1 MGARIEFRTGDA
13 RQLAGIADG
22 SVDLVVTSPPYLD
35 RDTGR
40 YGGADADQ
48 LNFRN
53 DRDAYV
59 ERLVEATREM
69 LRVLR
74 QDGSAFVHVG
84 DGDNT
89 HYPMHLAPYY
99 YATAVNDRLRPFFGA
114 PIIWQWGWDHRAT
127 TMSKGY
133 EVWFHLARGADHFRN
148 ESEFCS
154 GVWAIR
160 IDRLDPRLA
169 ALGAK
174 DDHYPIE
181 IARRLIAMFSEPGA
195 TVLDPFGGTGTT
207 AIAAFELGR
216 HAITNDISPEQT
228 RYAKARFQLY
238 RADHGLAAG

>member
-1 MGARIEFRTGDA
+1 MGPRIEFRTGDA
-13 RQLAGIADG
+13 MNLAGIADA

-35 RDTGR
+35 RDTRR
-40 YGGADADQ
+40 YGGAESAQ
-48 LNFRN
+48 LNFRH
-53 DRDAYV
+53 DRAGYV
-59 ERLVEATREM
+59 DRLVEATREM

-74 QDGSAFVHVG
+74 PDGSAFVHVG

-99 YATAVNDRLRPFFGA
+99 YAVAVNERLRPFFGA

-133 EVWFHLARGADHFRN
+133 EVWFHLAHRAEHRRN

-160 IDRLDPRLA
+160 IDALDPRLA

-181 IARRLIAMFSEPGA
+181 IARRLIEMFSEPGS

-207 AIAAFELGR
+207 AIAAVALGR

-228 RYAKARFQLY
+228 RFAEARYALY
-238 RADHGLAAG
+238 RADRGLAAG